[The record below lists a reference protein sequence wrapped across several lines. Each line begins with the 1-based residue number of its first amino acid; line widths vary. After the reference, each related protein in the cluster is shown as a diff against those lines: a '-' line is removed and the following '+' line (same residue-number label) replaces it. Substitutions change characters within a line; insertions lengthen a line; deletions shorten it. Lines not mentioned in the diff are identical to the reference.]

1 MVEWL
6 GLHTSTA
13 GDLGLIPGWGTKIP
27 QDMWRGQKKKKN
39 SPQKEEFRQLF
50 VLVLCFSSVVSILVF
65 FYSKNLT
72 SYQLNKA
79 QVTLFLKTNEAK
91 HY

>member
-27 QDMWRGQKKKKN
+27 QDMWRGQKKKKKFPPKGRIQATVCF
-39 SPQKEEFRQLF
+39 SF
-50 VLVLCFSSVVSILVF
+50 VLLFGSVDSGIFLFKEPHIISVEQSSSNTF
-65 FYSKNLT
+65 FKN
-72 SYQLNKA
+72 K
-79 QVTLFLKTNEAK
+79 
-91 HY
+91 